1 MLPSSLRIRRSFLK
15 DVFKKSSVFHS
26 KDLSL
31 FVLRD
36 SVAKNNSLF
45 SFSASK
51 KVSKVAPKRNKLRR
65 QGYSVVRDILKT
77 KKINPGFLCVFV
89 YKKTVGDAPFE
100 DIKNQIEFLL
110 KKARVIIQK

>member
-1 MLPSSLRIRRSFLK
+1 MLPSSLRIRRSLFK
-15 DVFKKSSVFHS
+15 DIFKRGSVFYS

-31 FVLRD
+31 FVLKD
-36 SVAKNNSLF
+36 KEALKNSLF

-65 QGYSVVRDILKT
+65 QGYSAVRTFLKET
-77 KKINPGFLCVFV
+77 NPGFLCVFV
-89 YKKTVGDAPFE
+89 YKKTAGEASFE

-110 KKARVIIQK
+110 KKARIL